1 MSLTQQ
7 SVTYLEGIISRD
19 EAEIDKLA
27 ASRDQLIEEAAA
39 LDVVIG
45 VLREDTHKK
54 KQLLASL
61 PPAAQATTSVVNCL
75 CGDPMDYDSQCGWI
89 HRLTEGRYELAGEF
103 CRHADNISSP
113 SLPSLPTEAVPV
125 S

>member
-7 SVTYLEGIISRD
+7 SVTYLEGIITRD
-19 EAEIDKLA
+19 EAEIDRLTI
-27 ASRDQLIEEAAA
+27 SRDQLMEEAAA

-45 VLREDTHKK
+45 VLRDDTDKK
-54 KQLLASL
+54 KKLLANL
-61 PPAAQATTSVVNCL
+61 PPAEQATTSIANCL
-75 CGDPMDYDSQCGWI
+75 CGNPMDYDPQYGLI

-103 CRHADNISSP
+103 CRHAKNISSP
-113 SLPSLPTEAVPV
+113 SLPSLTSEAVAV